1 MAKKISKRK
10 TRVDRI
16 LDFLRTY
23 SDFVE
28 NYGGCVKSV
37 DLLCGCNRQLAIVGS
52 ILVQDIIKAYNQY
65 SGGKLD
71 DLYRGVCKDQDKRK
85 VYQKTLLTDWKRAI
99 NTFYS
104 CGLSI
109 PGLAEKEA
117 IAALITTYKLVK

>member
-1 MAKKISKRK
+1 MGTNISKRK

-23 SDFVE
+23 SAFIE

-37 DLLCGCNRQLAIVGS
+37 DLLCGCNRQFTIVGS
-52 ILVQDIIKAYNQY
+52 ILMQDIIKAYNQY
-65 SGGKLD
+65 SGGQLN
-71 DLYRGVCKDQDKRK
+71 DLYRSVCKNHDKRM

-109 PGLAEKEA
+109 PGLTEKEA
-117 IAALITTYKLVK
+117 IEALKTTYKLVK